1 MEVSPASARPGGRN
15 RSQPGGPPVASFVEP
30 PSETPPPP
38 APFPR
43 MANCLEIGCLDLAK
57 DPPQQPPQVSYL
69 KGDTEG
75 KLSPE
80 ETLHPVTTASRGRAQ
95 SDGLFLRVLTGAHTP
110 SYSAGEHF
118 ISCLLLGEANLRQTA
133 FLPQFSIKLFTHTYT
148 PSLTLSKQGCRT
160 LRKSAG
166 TRQHSFFSKQS
177 YSGDPFF
184 FTCGS

>member
-1 MEVSPASARPGGRN
+1 
-15 RSQPGGPPVASFVEP
+15 
-30 PSETPPPP
+30 
-38 APFPR
+38 
-43 MANCLEIGCLDLAK
+43 MANCLEIGCLVEG
-57 DPPQQPPQVSYL
+57 PRIPQQPPQVTYL
-69 KGDTEG
+69 KGDMEG

-80 ETLHPVTTASRGRAQ
+80 ETLHPVTTAFRGRAQ
-95 SDGLFLRVLTGAHTP
+95 SKGLFLRVFTGAHTP
-110 SYSAGEHF
+110 SYSAGKHL
-118 ISCLLLGEANLRQTA
+118 ISCLLVGEANLRQTA
-133 FLPQFSIKLFTHTYT
+133 FLPQFSIKLFTHTHT